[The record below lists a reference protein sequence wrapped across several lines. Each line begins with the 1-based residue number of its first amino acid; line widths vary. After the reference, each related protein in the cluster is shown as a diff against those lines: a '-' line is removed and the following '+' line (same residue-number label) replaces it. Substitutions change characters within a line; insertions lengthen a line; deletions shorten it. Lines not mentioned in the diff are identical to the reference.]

1 MRKSLALIAT
11 LSLMG
16 CSVVSAPVVAEES
29 STNHK
34 RMLPVDTE
42 VVTDSVEI
50 NGETV
55 DYTATAGTQPVWD
68 RKGNGFVLCV

>member
-1 MRKSLALIAT
+1 MRKSLALIAS

-42 VVTDSVEI
+42 VVTEHWFSIGLDAHCLHRPKSIKFE
-50 NGETV
+50 
-55 DYTATAGTQPVWD
+55 
-68 RKGNGFVLCV
+68 